1 MGQDKHNS
9 NGRINNNMTENEQ
22 NKKKEDAWS
31 PSHREE
37 VIAGLFFIA
46 AFTAFEAEMPG
57 WFCYLLLIK
66 ANFDYIC
73 CCLPAAWKENK

>member
-1 MGQDKHNS
+1 MS
-9 NGRINNNMTENEQ
+9 ENEQ

-46 AFTAFEAEMPG
+46 AFTAFNANMPG
-57 WFCYLLLIK
+57 WLCYLLLFK
-66 ANFDYIC
+66 ATFDSFC
-73 CCLPAAWKENK
+73 CIFTAWKEIQKDKQL